1 MIIQHSTTDAAMNV
15 KHRTM
20 QWERREKQRKIPQ
33 QLWVSDLTALLMM
46 TPWYWRW
53 SVTVL
58 TRVSTLFVHL
68 HWFLPST
75 NDHQTTE
82 KNARGVYFRKCV
94 FMCILRMFK
103 HKDSAKCIDIC
114 EWEFVV
120 ENGNCRRQGET
131 DKTGWLEWGAATTEC
146 PVFIRTHQLT
156 LVKLSCMTAN
166 MTASWPDNTRCKNI
180 YQVFFIESL
189 L

>member
-1 MIIQHSTTDAAMNV
+1 MREEGEAAENSTATVSEWPDRSAHDDSMILTLICHSSNTSFNIV
-15 KHRTM
+15 CSSS
-20 QWERREKQRKIPQ
+20 
-33 QLWVSDLTALLMM
+33 L
-46 TPWYWRW
+46 
-53 SVTVL
+53 VL
-58 TRVSTLFVHL
+58 TINKWSLDNR
-68 HWFLPST
+68 
-75 NDHQTTE
+75 E
-82 KNARGVYFRKCV
+82 ECKRCV
-94 FMCILRMFK
+94 LQKMCLQKCILTMFK
-103 HKDSAKCIDIC
+103 HKNSGKCIDIC

-180 YQVFFIESL
+180 YQVFFIECL